1 MKTRTLKD
9 TTVAEELDFPIVLE
23 VKTKVPTKW
32 LLIDL
37 ETGEHYRGTN
47 SVEQFSQWQR
57 QERNNA

>member
-9 TTVAEELDFPIVLE
+9 TTTVEELDFPIILE
-23 VKTKVPTKW
+23 VKTKVPEKW

-47 SVEQFSQWQR
+47 SVEQFSQWCR